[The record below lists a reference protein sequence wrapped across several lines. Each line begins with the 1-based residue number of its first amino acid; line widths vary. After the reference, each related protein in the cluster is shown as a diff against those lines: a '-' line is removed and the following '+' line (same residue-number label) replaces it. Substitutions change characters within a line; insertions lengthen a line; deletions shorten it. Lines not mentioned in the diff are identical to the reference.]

1 MVTDL
6 AEGWGSFTMLKN
18 DIITLEPADPQN
30 VDLLVRW
37 TLDPVAQGP
46 YKRVPPWTADEVRDV
61 ILHSPD
67 RQYFLIRRTADGEPL
82 GRFYY
87 RAWRFS
93 GAHDTVDWELNI
105 LIADPAERGKG
116 YGTAAQRLALDHLL
130 HRPETRSVFAYT
142 FAANRAERR
151 SLEKCGLQERGSLPH
166 PYYRVKLPPEESVLY
181 VRDKR
186 EAGQRTRPTFC

>member
-1 MVTDL
+1 
-6 AEGWGSFTMLKN
+6 MLKN
-18 DIITLEPADPQN
+18 DIVTLEPADPET

-46 YKRVPPWTADEVRDV
+46 YKRVPPWTADEVRDL

-87 RAWRFS
+87 RAWRF
-93 GAHDTVDWELNI
+93 GPVHDKVDWELNI

-116 YGTAAQRLALDHLL
+116 YGTAAQKLALDHLL
-130 HRPETRSVFAYT
+130 QQPETRSVFAYT
-142 FAANRAERR
+142 FATNMAERR
-151 SLEKCGLQERGSLPH
+151 SLERCGFQEQGSLPH
-166 PYYRVKLPPEESVLY
+166 PCYRVKLPPEDAVLY
-181 VRDKR
+181 VREKR
-186 EAGQRTRPTFC
+186 EVG